1 MMSAENL
8 PMSYPEFTKEGDR
21 NPVRLPLTEA
31 SEQWEVD
38 TVQATESKEP
48 EEPWSLG
55 KSTSKPDQ
63 K

>member
-1 MMSAENL
+1 MTSAENVPL
-8 PMSYPEFTKEGDR
+8 TYPEFNDEGDR

-38 TVQATESKEP
+38 TAQAVESMEP

-55 KSTSKPDQ
+55 TPTSEPDQ

>member
-1 MMSAENL
+1 MTSAENVPL
-8 PMSYPEFTKEGDR
+8 TYPEFTDEGDR
-21 NPVRLPLTEA
+21 NPVRLPLTET

-38 TVQATESKEP
+38 TVQAMESTEP

-55 KSTSKPDQ
+55 KPTSEPDE